1 MSRRHLLMLLVLSA
15 IWGASF
21 MFIKVGVRELTPAT
35 LVWGRVGLGALS
47 LAPIA
52 LGSRALRASLRR
64 TWKDVT
70 VVGLLNTAIPFWL
83 LSWGETRLDSGLA
96 AIIQASAPIFSVG
109 FAAVFFRSERS
120 TGLRL
125 VGVLLG
131 FVGVALLVGAQP
143 SGDVLAALAVVLAAA
158 CYALGILYMGA
169 RLAGEPPLA
178 VAFGN
183 VLVATIAATPFGAI
197 EAPGHMPGWKVI
209 GSVVAL
215 GVLGTAFAY
224 VLYFAIA
231 GGAGGSKAILV
242 TYLVPPVAVVY
253 GALFLGEPIEASALG
268 GLALILGGVALGSG
282 TLALRRRAP
291 A

>member
-1 MSRRHLLMLLVLSA
+1 MLLVLSA

-35 LVWGRVGLGALS
+35 LVWGRVGLGALA
-47 LAPIA
+47 LAPLA
-52 LGSRALRASLRR
+52 LGSPLMRDSLVRR
-64 TWKDVT
+64 WKDVT
-70 VVGLLNTAIPFWL
+70 VVGLLNTALPFWL

-109 FAAVFFRSERS
+109 FAAVFFHSERS

-125 VGVLLG
+125 LGVLIG

-143 SGDVLAALAVVLAAA
+143 SGDVLAALSVVLAAA

-183 VLVATIAATPFGAI
+183 VVVATIAATPLGAF
-197 EAPGHMPGWKVI
+197 EVPNHAPGWKVI

-215 GVLGTAFAY
+215 GVLGTALAY

-242 TYLVPPVAVVY
+242 TYLVPPVAVLY
-253 GALFLGEPIEASALG
+253 GALFLGEPVEASALG

-282 TLALRRRAP
+282 TVTLRRRAP

>member
-1 MSRRHLLMLLVLSA
+1 MLVVLSA

-35 LVWGRVGLGALS
+35 LVWGRVGLGALA
-47 LAPIA
+47 LAPLA
-52 LGSRALRASLRR
+52 LGSRAMRDSLRR
-64 TWKDVT
+64 RWRDVT
-70 VVGLLNTAIPFWL
+70 VVGLLNTAFPFWL

-109 FAAVFFRSERS
+109 FAAVFFHSERS

-169 RLAGEPPLA
+169 HLAGEPPLA

-183 VLVATIAATPFGAI
+183 VIVATLAATPFGAA
-197 EAPGHMPGWKVI
+197 ELPGHVPGWKVI

-215 GVLGTAFAY
+215 GVLGTALAY

-231 GGAGGSKAILV
+231 GGAGGSRAILV
-242 TYLVPPVAVVY
+242 TYLVPPVAVLY
-253 GALFLGEPIEASALG
+253 GAVFLGEPIEASALG

-282 TLALRRRAP
+282 TVGLRRRAT